1 MPNSKKP
8 AKKKVSAASKL
19 KAKKRASTGKAS
31 TASAKKKSATKKKPA
46 KKKAA
51 KKKAAKKKAAK
62 KKAAQKKPVKKKAAK
77 KPTKKKLPRTKA
89 KTIKTKSISKPDP
102 AGYSRTPL
110 VKKLGIKPESTLTLL
125 GEPADFLKIL
135 GPDLKNVKIRK
146 TAQGDRDLTIWF
158 PRDLSEL
165 TKRIEPIASAV
176 KDGGL
181 WIAWPKQASGVPTDL
196 TQERVRNL
204 GLAEGIVDYKICAI
218 DETFSGL
225 KFATRK
231 K

>member
-1 MPNSKKP
+1 
-8 AKKKVSAASKL
+8 
-19 KAKKRASTGKAS
+19 
-31 TASAKKKSATKKKPA
+31 
-46 KKKAA
+46 
-51 KKKAAKKKAAK
+51 
-62 KKAAQKKPVKKKAAK
+62 
-77 KPTKKKLPRTKA
+77 
-89 KTIKTKSISKPDP
+89 
-102 AGYSRTPL
+102 L